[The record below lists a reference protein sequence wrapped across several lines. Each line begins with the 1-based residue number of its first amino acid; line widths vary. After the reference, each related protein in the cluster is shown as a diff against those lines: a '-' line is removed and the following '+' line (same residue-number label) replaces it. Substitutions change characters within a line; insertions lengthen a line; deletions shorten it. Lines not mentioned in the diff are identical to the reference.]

1 MKNKKPIVDQP
12 SPAEG
17 ALQNELDRLKAELAS
32 TKDELSS
39 AKAELVN
46 LQSTASTN
54 SNINSS
60 TANSNRQNSRKRQS
74 PATSTEQP
82 SNQRQKSTVQQRYIL
97 NGESGEIE
105 LSTDQSISF
114 SDLSSN
120 IQHSH
125 LTEEQWNEDNE
136 SKRLSWG
143 YTAVRI
149 NGVDLWL
156 PKGVVVLMSNNFS
169 MLKGSEARI
178 NRLKHI
184 FSKEK
189 CVLSRQSM
197 RILNGFALHN
207 SGGSDTGTQMV
218 MAGAFKIIFV
228 ELGLLITNEQLA
240 KGTPCQTS
248 LANAEFRGAAEVR
261 LLISAEMRL
270 VQYYSFAQDGGH
282 RGNLEHLA
290 RK

>member
-1 MKNKKPIVDQP
+1 MKPN
-12 SPAEG
+12 
-17 ALQNELDRLKAELAS
+17 
-32 TKDELSS
+32 
-39 AKAELVN
+39 
-46 LQSTASTN
+46 
-54 SNINSS
+54 
-60 TANSNRQNSRKRQS
+60 
-74 PATSTEQP
+74 
-82 SNQRQKSTVQQRYIL
+82 QKSNN
-97 NGESGEIE
+97 NGEIGEIE

-120 IQHSH
+120 VQHSH

-136 SKRLSWG
+136 SKRLSRG
-143 YTAVRI
+143 YTAVRM

-169 MLKGSEARI
+169 MLKGYEERI

-218 MAGAFKIIFV
+218 MAGAFKI
-228 ELGLLITNEQLA
+228 
-240 KGTPCQTS
+240 
-248 LANAEFRGAAEVR
+248 
-261 LLISAEMRL
+261 
-270 VQYYSFAQDGGH
+270 YSS
-282 RGNLEHLA
+282 N
-290 RK
+290 